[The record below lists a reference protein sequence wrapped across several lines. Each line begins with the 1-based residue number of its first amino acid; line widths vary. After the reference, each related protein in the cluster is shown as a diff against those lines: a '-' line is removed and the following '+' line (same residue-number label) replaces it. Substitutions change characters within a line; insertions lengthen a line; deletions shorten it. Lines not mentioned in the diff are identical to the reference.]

1 MTINTNL
8 LNEEVPVD
16 PSVFDLEYLNIPEIE
31 AVVTEYKADEFHH
44 GSGSMTDIIKDVKG
58 IDEGVNNSGYFYDV
72 YPEELTAMQTIISD
86 LEAFQKTKTSFDEG
100 IAATGA
106 SSYNDDIEKARKMQ
120 YRIELQENCETYNG
134 EGTSIEYNYDWKTR
148 PRIQCDIKY
157 WKKHLEQ
164 GESLEYYTAT
174 VKYGHFNDS
183 GWVVDGDNKDI
194 IECGEYN
201 YNVIGSTDTYDKINY
216 SFGSNWTTSSDGAAD
231 SVKKQLVARGYPVI
245 DRTDKLVRPESSK
258 YSGSGRG
265 VSGN

>member
-1 MTINTNL
+1 MTICTNL

-44 GSGSMTDIIKDVKG
+44 GSESMTNIIQDVKK

-86 LEAFQKTKTSFDEG
+86 LEAFQKTKTSFDES

-120 YRIELQENCETYNG
+120 YRIELQENCESYNG
-134 EGTSIEYNYDWKTR
+134 EGTSREHIDYQTR
-148 PRIQCDIKY
+148 PRLHCDVRYRLKY
-157 WKKHLEQ
+157 ATTDYNEFD
-164 GESLEYYTAT
+164 YAT
-174 VKYGHFNDS
+174 VTCGHFDDS
-183 GWVVDGDNKDI
+183 GWVADNINTDI
-194 IECGEYN
+194 INSGNYEY
-201 YNVIGSTDTYDKINY
+201 YIQGSTDTYDKINY
-216 SFGSNWTTSSDGAAD
+216 SFGSNWTTSSDAAAD
-231 SVKKQLVARGYPVI
+231 SVRKKLDARGYPVI